1 MRALFVHQN
10 FPGQYKHLA
19 PRLAAM
25 GHEVKA
31 LCISGRAVIPGVEVI
46 PYAIAR
52 GSTPNIHRWAADF
65 ETKVIRGEACARAMI
80 ALRDQGFTPDII
92 LSHPGWGETMFA
104 REVFPGAKMLSFI
117 EYYYRSHG
125 QDVNFDKEFESRGFD
140 DDART
145 VSKTANSL
153 MTLEAMDWGVSPT
166 FWQRDTVP
174 ETYRNRIS
182 VIHDGVD
189 TVQLQPKADAS
200 VTLGD
205 DGPTLRAGDEVL
217 TFVNRNLEPLRGFHI
232 FMRALPAIQKAR
244 PNARIVVVGGDSK
257 GYGGGG
263 GWREKMLA
271 ELGDRIDLTRIHFTG
286 RIPYSQFVGLLQV
299 SRAHVYLSYPFV
311 LSWSM
316 IEAMSM
322 GCLVIGGATAP
333 VKEVIT
339 HGETGLLVDFFD
351 VDGLSSSIIGALERP
366 GDYQELRQAARRLA
380 INRYDL
386 ESVCL
391 PAHLKLIDD
400 VLRFGRPAD

>member
-1 MRALFVHQN
+1 MKVLFVHQN

-19 PRLAAM
+19 PRLAAL

-31 LCISGRAVIPGVEVI
+31 LCMTAGREAPGVEIIRYTVQ
-46 PYAIAR
+46 R
-52 GSTPNIHRWAADF
+52 GSSPDIHRWASDF

-80 ALRDQGFTPDII
+80 DLKQQGFTPDII

-104 REVFPGAKMLSFI
+104 REVFPRARMLSFI
-117 EYYYRSHG
+117 EYYYRAHG
-125 QDVNFDKEFESRGFD
+125 QDVNFDPEFENRTFD

-166 FWQRDTVP
+166 LWQRNTVP
-174 ETYRNRIS
+174 ELYRPRIS

-189 TVQLQPKADAS
+189 TDHLRPMPGA
-200 VTLGD
+200 TLTLP
-205 DGPTLRAGDEVL
+205 DGQTLRAGDEVL

-232 FMRALPAIQKAR
+232 FMRALPAVLKSR
-244 PNARIVVVGGDSK
+244 PQAKVVIVGGDSK

-263 GWREKMLA
+263 GWRERMLD
-271 ELGDRIDLTRIHFTG
+271 ELGDRIDPSRI
-286 RIPYSQFVGLLQV
+286 SFVGKVPYPNFVRLLQV

-316 IEAMSM
+316 IEALST
-322 GCLVIGGATAP
+322 GCLVIGGATDP

-339 HGETGLLVDFFD
+339 DGETGVLVDFFD
-351 VDGLSSSIIGALERP
+351 VDGLSAKIIDALERP
-366 GDYQELRQAARRLA
+366 GEYLDIRRAARALA
-380 INRYDL
+380 VRRYDL
-386 ESVCL
+386 ETVCL
-391 PAHLKLIDD
+391 PEHLKLIDD
-400 VLRFGRPAD
+400 VLQHGRPAD